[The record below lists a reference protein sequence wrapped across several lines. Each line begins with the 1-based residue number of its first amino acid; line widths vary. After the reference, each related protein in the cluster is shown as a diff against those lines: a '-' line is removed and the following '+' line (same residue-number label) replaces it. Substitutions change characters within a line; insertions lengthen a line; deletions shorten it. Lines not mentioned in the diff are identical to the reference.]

1 MPRDPRYDVLFEPV
15 RIGPKTL
22 RNRFYQVPHCT
33 GFGSDK
39 PGAQARFRATKAEGG
54 WAAVCTELCSIH
66 PESDRAPR
74 PVVRLWDDDDA
85 RNLALMCE
93 EAHEHGSLAGIE
105 LWHGGPSSEGSASRE
120 IPGAPSQIPSDHNQ
134 LSYPRELDREGIR
147 ELSRM
152 YAAAAARA
160 RDAGFDIVY
169 VYGAHS
175 FLPLQFLSPYYN
187 KRTDEYGGSLENRAR
202 FWIET
207 LELVREA
214 VGDDCA
220 VASRLAVDA
229 RGPNGIELDE
239 ALEFVRLADH
249 LVDLW
254 DVNIGS
260 MADVAIDV
268 GPSRCYDE
276 GWQLPWTGRV
286 REATAKPIVGVGRLT
301 SPDKMV
307 EIIRSGVWDL
317 IGAARPSIADP
328 FLPRKI
334 EEGRLDEIR
343 ECIGCNVCIARA
355 LYHHQ
360 IVCTQNATAGEE
372 YRRGWHPERFERAA
386 NADRDVIVVG
396 AGAAGMECAIVLGK
410 RGMRRVHLVDAAPEI
425 GGYAGLVSGL
435 PGLGQWARVVN
446 WRRIQLGK
454 LRNVEV
460 LTGLALDAAGV
471 RDYGAEIVILA
482 TGARWAADGLNH
494 LTHGPIPGAGAAHV
508 LTPERVLAGEE
519 PDGEV
524 LVYDCEGY
532 FMGVGMAEL
541 LASRGRR
548 VRFVTPLPVVGP
560 MLDHTDEGFE
570 VRQRLADLGVET
582 AVDTELVSIGAGDC
596 LLRSY
601 RRERTVGTDAVV
613 LVTARVSNDALH
625 RELRAD
631 AAAVE
636 EAGIEALYAIGD
648 CVAPRLIA
656 DCVFDGHRLARE
668 IDSADPSRPLPYLR
682 ERRLLVRELTE
693 AH

>member
-66 PESDRAPR
+66 PETDRAPR

-85 RNLALMCE
+85 GNLALMCE

-152 YAAAAARA
+152 YAAAATRA

-207 LELVREA
+207 LELVCEA
-214 VGDDCA
+214 VGDDCG

-268 GPSRCYDE
+268 GPSRCYEE

-286 REATAKPIVGVGRLT
+286 RDATAKPIVGVGRLT

-307 EIIRSGVWDL
+307 EIIRSGAWDL

-328 FLPRKI
+328 FLPMKI
-334 EEGRLDEIR
+334 QEG
-343 ECIGCNVCIARA
+343 
-355 LYHHQ
+355 
-360 IVCTQNATAGEE
+360 
-372 YRRGWHPERFERAA
+372 
-386 NADRDVIVVG
+386 
-396 AGAAGMECAIVLGK
+396 
-410 RGMRRVHLVDAAPEI
+410 
-425 GGYAGLVSGL
+425 
-435 PGLGQWARVVN
+435 
-446 WRRIQLGK
+446 
-454 LRNVEV
+454 
-460 LTGLALDAAGV
+460 
-471 RDYGAEIVILA
+471 
-482 TGARWAADGLNH
+482 
-494 LTHGPIPGAGAAHV
+494 
-508 LTPERVLAGEE
+508 
-519 PDGEV
+519 
-524 LVYDCEGY
+524 
-532 FMGVGMAEL
+532 
-541 LASRGRR
+541 
-548 VRFVTPLPVVGP
+548 
-560 MLDHTDEGFE
+560 
-570 VRQRLADLGVET
+570 
-582 AVDTELVSIGAGDC
+582 
-596 LLRSY
+596 
-601 RRERTVGTDAVV
+601 
-613 LVTARVSNDALH
+613 
-625 RELRAD
+625 
-631 AAAVE
+631 
-636 EAGIEALYAIGD
+636 
-648 CVAPRLIA
+648 
-656 DCVFDGHRLARE
+656 
-668 IDSADPSRPLPYLR
+668 
-682 ERRLLVRELTE
+682 
-693 AH
+693 